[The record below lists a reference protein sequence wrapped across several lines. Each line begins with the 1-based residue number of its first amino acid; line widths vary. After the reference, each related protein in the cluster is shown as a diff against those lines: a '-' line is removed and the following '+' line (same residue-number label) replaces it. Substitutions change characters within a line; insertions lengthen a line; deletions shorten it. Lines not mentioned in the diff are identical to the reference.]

1 MFQRNYEIFDGLLTD
16 EVFCLVL
23 WADIHNYRFY
33 TAACN
38 FLLLFM
44 YWRRLSHSRTKLYV
58 LAPVEQ
64 HMAHLSG
71 QV

>member
-1 MFQRNYEIFDGLLTD
+1 MKYLMGFLQMKFF

-23 WADIHNYRFY
+23 WADNHNYRFN
-33 TAACN
+33 TATCN